1 MAAKCKQKR
10 VVSALKSLPSDG
22 LSLPIADQQ
31 NFEVLIE
38 EYFDDSSDN
47 TVSEDEQVNFH

>member
-10 VVSALKSLPSDG
+10 VVSALKSLSSDG
-22 LSLPIADQQ
+22 LSLPIVDQQ

-38 EYFDDSSDN
+38 EYFDDSGDD
-47 TVSEDEQVNFH
+47 TVSEDEQLNFH